1 MLFLNFCPFLFY
13 KFQMTVVKKLLKKP
27 SVFIMDFEG
36 SYDVVASNIFVLQIF
51 GYKTRAFKN
60 ILKLA
65 RKCILFFHLF

>member
-1 MLFLNFCPFLFY
+1 
-13 KFQMTVVKKLLKKP
+13 
-27 SVFIMDFEG
+27 MDFEG